1 MAKTNTVLD
10 RFPTPPCAQLL
21 GWTLLE
27 HDPAKGWVKLA
38 FEAKREFLNPAGF
51 VQGGMLSAMLDDTMG
66 PALLLMTGGR
76 FYTTTIDMNVSFLAP
91 AKPGRLFGEGRVV
104 QMGKTIAFLE
114 AQLTDANGV
123 VVAKATSSARLVPVD
138 RLAA

>member
-1 MAKTNTVLD
+1 
-10 RFPTPPCAQLL
+10 
-21 GWTLLE
+21 
-27 HDPAKGWVKLA
+27 
-38 FEAKREFLNPAGF
+38 
-51 VQGGMLSAMLDDTMG
+51 
-66 PALLLMTGGR
+66 MTGGR